1 MKGALLAAVLSFG
14 AVAAWAGPGVPG
26 ADWFRGVYERVGR
39 DAAGVLDDRVHL
51 VPDGVNLRLSACGAP
66 DTGLGFDPYG
76 LRENAM
82 VSGTG
87 AGALTCLFHN
97 DGYNRPV
104 ITCRSEEG
112 TRFTL
117 WPVEPGFRT
126 ATLTCGG

>member
-1 MKGALLAAVLSFG
+1 M
-14 AVAAWAGPGVPG
+14 PG

-39 DAAGVLDDRVHL
+39 DAGGVLDDRVRL

-66 DTGLGFDPYG
+66 DMGLGFDPYG

-82 VSGTG
+82 VSG
-87 AGALTCLFHN
+87 AGAAALICLFHN
-97 DGYNRPV
+97 DGYDRPV
-104 ITCRSEEG
+104 ITCRSETG